1 MTPQIPQPN
10 DIFALDIYQLK
21 AHSTCNAQCNN
32 IDYPMHEII
41 EEVAELYDKFYQS
54 IPTEQREPLLPVY
67 AAIMQAGKLA
77 KVRAKSVR
85 HGIVPD
91 YIQATGTPDQREEM
105 ALELGDIQWGVAECA
120 RQLGFRLSQVAI
132 ANNDKLARRKQEG
145 KIEGDG
151 DHR

>member
-1 MTPQIPQPN
+1 MNPQFPQPN
-10 DIFALDIYQLK
+10 DFFALDIYQQK

-32 IDYPMHEII
+32 IDYPMHEVV
-41 EEVAELYDKFYQS
+41 EEVAELYDKFYQ
-54 IPTEQREPLLPVY
+54 TLPPDKRYDLKPIHDAV
-67 AAIMQAGKLA
+67 MEAGRLA

-91 YIQATGTPDQREEM
+91 YIQTTGTPDQRQEM
-105 ALELGDIQWGVAECA
+105 AYELGDIQWGVAECA
-120 RQLGFRLSQVAI
+120 RQLGYRLSQVAI
-132 ANNDKLARRKQEG
+132 ANNEKLAKRKQEG